1 MVVTYQDKK
10 TNKVNYL
17 EFDFL
22 INENSANKCIRPGCL
37 KASGVVSVATGT
49 NKTQR
54 KCSEEAIAGDQ
65 VQLDVSGATVIGRC
79 PPDF

>member
-22 INENSANKCIRPGCL
+22 INENSANKCATPGCK
-37 KASGVVSVATGT
+37 KAPGVVSAATGT
-49 NKTQR
+49 TVKTQR
-54 KCSEEAIAGDQ
+54 KCAEEATAGDQ
-65 VQLDVSGATVIGRC
+65 VQLDISGDNVIG
-79 PPDF
+79 FFA